1 MGKFSILLCDSDE
14 VYAKR
19 LATGLQK
26 QFRESVSVKMCT
38 DVIDRGGQAMDA
50 DLLLSSKMP
59 QESWRQIHPQCI
71 CVLLDEGEGKEPEL
85 TEDCALQTR
94 LLQEAQM
101 SNVWQGSIFKYQSVS
116 RIARL
121 LQSFLPAATV
131 PSAGTGIGF
140 QQLWYGVISPIRHES
155 VIPFACTLTSLLGE
169 EKRVLLVV
177 LMEFSGIVPLLEL
190 EAGQEMEKLL
200 LRLRQKERLE
210 RIPFP
215 RVHVLPDF
223 DLLHGPDNP
232 MILYELDEQDVTRL
246 LEHIQNNRKYD
257 AVVWVAGNM
266 IRGIGELFHRS
277 EKVFSIE
284 KTDAYS
290 LCCQREFSGFFEKLL
305 QEGADKPVS
314 VRLPVYAGEQTGE
327 HLLWQW
333 KHSGIGEVVRRHLK
347 GESVNGTMDGVVT
360 KKDFRAVGRERRDF
374 RPDADGADWWTD

>member
-38 DVIDRGGQAMDA
+38 DVVDREGQAMGA
-50 DLLLSSKMP
+50 NLLLSSKLP
-59 QESWRQIHPQCI
+59 RESWRQAHPDCI
-71 CVLLDEGEGKEPEL
+71 CVLLEEGEGKAPEVG
-85 TEDCALQTR
+85 TEYAPSPE
-94 LLQEAQM
+94 LLQEDRLAD
-101 SNVWQGSIFKYQSVS
+101 VWQGSIFKYQSVS

-121 LQSFLPAATV
+121 LQNFLPTAAT
-131 PSAGTGIGF
+131 PGTGTGVGF
-140 QQLWYGVISPIRHES
+140 QQLWYGVLSPVRHES
-155 VIPFACTLTSLLGE
+155 TIPFACTLAGLLGE

-177 LMEFSGIVPLLEL
+177 LMEFSGVVPLLEL
-190 EAGQEMEKLL
+190 EAGQEMETLL

-215 RVHVLPDF
+215 MVHVLPDF

-232 MILYELDEQDVTRL
+232 MVLYELNEQDVTRL
-246 LEHIQNNRKYD
+246 LEHIQRNRKYD

-266 IRGIGELFHRS
+266 IRGIGELFSRS
-277 EKVFSIE
+277 EKVFSLE

-290 LCCQREFSGFFEKLL
+290 MCCQREFDNFFKKLL
-305 QEGADKPVS
+305 QEGVDRPVS
-314 VRLPVYAGEQTGE
+314 VRLPAYAGEQTGE

-333 KHSGIGEVVRRHLK
+333 KHSGIGQVIKRHLK
-347 GESVNGTMDGVVT
+347 GESVDGTMDGVVT
-360 KKDFRAVGRERRDF
+360 KKDFRTVGREWRDF
-374 RPDADGADWWTD
+374 RSDADGADRWTD